1 MYKLWQRK
9 KISAYIDV
17 INLST
22 KVFKVA
28 AKMLIAMDKEESV
41 SVDM

>member
-1 MYKLWQRK
+1 MYEWWHE
-9 KISAYIDV
+9 KISEYSEF

-28 AKMLIAMDKEESV
+28 AELLIEMDKGESV